1 MSQYN
6 VIITRSESTMIRVE
20 AKDQDEALDKAEEEV
35 FDNPDDMDWG
45 SNDDYDF
52 HIALVEEQIKKR
64 QNTVRRAFKIQL
76 KRCSNRM
83 SKSKRGYVCCLHIL
97 QAQF

>member
-1 MSQYN
+1 LKEKFQDLKKIGAERIDTMSQYN

-52 HIALVEEQIKKR
+52 HIALVEE
-64 QNTVRRAFKIQL
+64 
-76 KRCSNRM
+76 
-83 SKSKRGYVCCLHIL
+83 
-97 QAQF
+97 